1 MTLFSSYLISRYST
15 MGTFEYLG
23 GMAFV
28 YTRFPSILE
37 FVRPAWRVFLF
48 SLICFLS
55 RLLHVLRVPPLYLGK
70 AYESMAFD
78 LVGVADLWW
87 LLVYDSCL
95 EL

>member
-1 MTLFSSYLISRYST
+1 MTLSSSYLISRYSA

-37 FVRPAWRVFLF
+37 FVSPAWRVFLF
-48 SLICFLS
+48 SLILFS

-78 LVGVADLWW
+78 LVGVVGLW
-87 LLVYDSCL
+87 
-95 EL
+95 